1 MCGIHKYTMETS
13 NKKLKVLCG
22 CECSQV
28 LTKAFRDLGHE
39 AFSCDIQPAY
49 GPSADKGWHLQGDV
63 ELIMKEKGPFD
74 LICLFPPCVYLSCVG
89 NRWMT
94 AKKADGTL
102 KFPDRQQ
109 KREDAI
115 AFVQRIFEN
124 APSDCVMLENPKGVL
139 STQWRQPNQRV
150 CPTMFGDK
158 MRKTTCLWTK
168 NLPLLTQNGIRTMPD
183 LVTTSRGQIVNA
195 WHENTKYLP
204 QHLATQIRSQLAPC
218 FARAIATQYSAHI
231 LGTPPPSTAAHEIIH
246 DPIPMN
252 ETSLKSLS
260 THKLHIVVQSG
271 GTLNIQI
278 TN

>member
-109 KREDAI
+109 RREDAI
-115 AFVQRIFEN
+115 AFVQRIF
-124 APSDCVMLENPKGVL
+124 
-139 STQWRQPNQRV
+139 
-150 CPTMFGDK
+150 
-158 MRKTTCLWTK
+158 
-168 NLPLLTQNGIRTMPD
+168 
-183 LVTTSRGQIVNA
+183 
-195 WHENTKYLP
+195 
-204 QHLATQIRSQLAPC
+204 
-218 FARAIATQYSAHI
+218 
-231 LGTPPPSTAAHEIIH
+231 
-246 DPIPMN
+246 
-252 ETSLKSLS
+252 
-260 THKLHIVVQSG
+260 
-271 GTLNIQI
+271 
-278 TN
+278 

>member
-1 MCGIHKYTMETS
+1 METS

-74 LICLFPPCVYLSCVG
+74 LICLFPPCVYLSCIG

-109 KREDAI
+109 KRKDAV
-115 AFVQRIFEN
+115 AFVQRIF
-124 APSDCVMLENPKGVL
+124 
-139 STQWRQPNQRV
+139 
-150 CPTMFGDK
+150 
-158 MRKTTCLWTK
+158 
-168 NLPLLTQNGIRTMPD
+168 
-183 LVTTSRGQIVNA
+183 
-195 WHENTKYLP
+195 
-204 QHLATQIRSQLAPC
+204 
-218 FARAIATQYSAHI
+218 
-231 LGTPPPSTAAHEIIH
+231 
-246 DPIPMN
+246 
-252 ETSLKSLS
+252 
-260 THKLHIVVQSG
+260 
-271 GTLNIQI
+271 
-278 TN
+278 